1 MGFRKI
7 DRGKL
12 RRLCANVELSDIQ
25 IAKRFGVTREAIR
38 AARNLLGIKGR
49 GRARVALLT
58 QRRARREEKLRCRKF
73 FKSRQAL
80 RRIRANATKLGIDFE
95 LLPKPHGRHMRIANA
110 ICHLIK
116 GQFVEKAFR
125 RRAPRVYVTLQRPT
139 TRDPFDILIVELPRG
154 WMVVPYDKL
163 PKKSTM
169 FVANREKR
177 NTGPAR
183 RRLDW
188 ANYYYPD
195 WEWLRIFLKK
205 ETLIRGWPA
214 TETKHMPAATR

>member
-12 RRLCANVELSDIQ
+12 RRLCANVELSGIQ

-49 GRARVALLT
+49 GRARVAFLT

-139 TRDPFDILIVELPRG
+139 G
-154 WMVVPYDKL
+154 PYSGCSQCAFEMHHKRCGALQDFL
-163 PKKSTM
+163 
-169 FVANREKR
+169 VNRICF
-177 NTGPAR
+177 PAESSHLLR
-183 RRLDW
+183 R
-188 ANYYYPD
+188 
-195 WEWLRIFLKK
+195 I
-205 ETLIRGWPA
+205 
-214 TETKHMPAATR
+214 

>member
-12 RRLCANVELSDIQ
+12 RRLCANVELSDVD
-25 IAKRFGVTREAIR
+25 IARLFGVTREAIR
-38 AARNLLGIKGR
+38 GARNRLGIKGR
-49 GRARVALLT
+49 GRARVALIA
-58 QRRARREEKLRCRKF
+58 QRRRELKKKLHCREF
-73 FKSRQAL
+73 FENRQAL

-95 LLPKPHGRHMRIANA
+95 LLPNPHGRHMRIANA

-116 GQFVEKAFR
+116 GQFVEKASR
-125 RRAPRVYVTLQRPT
+125 CRAPRVYATFQRPT
-139 TRDPFDILIVELPRG
+139 TKDPFHILIAELPRG
-154 WMVVPYDKL
+154 WIIVPSDKL

-169 FVANREKR
+169 FVVNREKK
-177 NTGPAR
+177 NTGPAH

-195 WEWLRIFLKK
+195 LSWLRAFPKN
-205 ETLIRGWPA
+205 ETLVQAGSA
-214 TETKHMPAATR
+214 SGTEHKPAATH

>member
-38 AARNLLGIKGR
+38 ATRNLLGIKGR

-125 RRAPRVYVTLQRPT
+125 RRAHTFLGQLPHLYVPSRPRPLRAIKDLPIRRKLQNRNIAQSICPQPLRNQFRRFMKSCRPA
-139 TRDPFDILIVELPRG
+139 LP
-154 WMVVPYDKL
+154 V
-163 PKKSTM
+163 KS
-169 FVANREKR
+169 R
-177 NTGPAR
+177 NPLQIPL
-183 RRLDW
+183 RRLP
-188 ANYYYPD
+188 AQ
-195 WEWLRIFLKK
+195 F
-205 ETLIRGWPA
+205 IR
-214 TETKHMPAATR
+214 